1 MKKNLARFAVFLLIA
16 AGWEIFPRLGI
27 VLPRSFPTLTG
38 VLVTIAD
45 NRELAMHAL
54 VSAARAYGG
63 LLAAVLA
70 GLPLG
75 LLLGG
80 WFPRLQEAL
89 EPLMELFGQA
99 NPVILFHIVVLFFG
113 IGTGAQIFI
122 IAWLGIW
129 PIAFSAINGIRTVDP
144 QLLKTARSLGLGRWR
159 LFKSVVLP
167 AAAPSIVTG
176 LRLAAGYSFI
186 MLIAAEMMGTSKG
199 IGYFMAVSQEQADV
213 KGLVAAALIVTILG
227 VATDA
232 IIKQAGKRA
241 VVRGYQGTE
250 G

>member
-1 MKKNLARFAVFLLIA
+1 
-16 AGWEIFPRLGI
+16 
-27 VLPRSFPTLTG
+27 
-38 VLVTIAD
+38 
-45 NRELAMHAL
+45 
-54 VSAARAYGG
+54 RAYGG
-63 LLAAVLA
+63 LLAAVAA

-129 PIAFSAINGIRTVDP
+129 PVTFSAMNGIRTVDP
-144 QLLKTARSLGLGRWR
+144 QLLKAARAMGLGRWR
-159 LFKSVVLP
+159 LFTSVVLP
-167 AAAPSIVTG
+167 SAAPSIITG

-199 IGYFMAVSQEQADV
+199 LGYFMAISQEQADV
-213 KGLVAAALIVTILG
+213 KGLVAAALIVTLLG

-232 IIKQAGKRA
+232 LLKVAGKR
-241 VVRGYQGTE
+241 VVAWGHRAAEGY
-250 G
+250 